1 MKVVSQRVLC
11 IQLDQILREVEAG
24 DPVRVTVRGRPVA
37 DLIPIAATGRRTFV
51 PREEVEALLRDA
63 PLDRGF
69 AADMDSILG
78 DTIDEL

>member
-1 MKVVSQRVLC
+1 MDTIPQRELRND
-11 IQLDQILREVEAG
+11 ISRILRRVESG
-24 DPVRVTVRGRPVA
+24 ERLRITVDGRAVA
-37 DLIPIAATGRRTFV
+37 DLVPIPAGRRTFV
-51 PREEVEALLRDA
+51 PRGEVEALLRDA